1 MKIAKYH
8 RSQTGTT
15 FRIKERTVKGAGER
29 RVQRGEQVV
38 RYRNV
43 GLRIAPGMGLVF
55 ARWIKNTRR

>member
-8 RSQTGTT
+8 RSHTGTT
-15 FRIKERTVKGAGER
+15 FRIKEHMMKEADER
-29 RVQRGEQVV
+29 RVQRGKQVV
-38 RYRNV
+38 RYRDV